1 MKHVKGLDGLRAI
14 AVSMVLIQH
23 YIFNYYLEKSNEL
36 GGVGVSIFFVI
47 SGFLITSILLKQKDR
62 DDYLWYKFSSFYVRR
77 FLRIVPVFYIIITI
91 GVCFNLYWFTEI
103 SPIWHYLYATNIY
116 IFLTQ
121 DWVGYTGHFWS
132 LDVEEQF
139 YLIWPALILLS
150 PKNKVVYVILATFLL
165 GMVFTPLTSFFGL
178 AEKKFYALP
187 FTHFDTISAGALL
200 AWAVYNKKIYNIPRK
215 GVKVTLNLSLI
226 VFVITYFSTQ
236 IFQSHKNYGANT
248 QLMYMALLVFSV
260 CIVYYLYAYEKSRV
274 KDFLEFKPLAL
285 MGKIS
290 YAFYLIHN
298 LVPEMYVGTR
308 FTPVSSHSINNVF
321 VWSVTSFALASI
333 SWVLI
338 ERPILSKKDSVESLF
353 KKSISKKI
361 EC

>member
-23 YIFNYYLEKSNEL
+23 YVFNYYLEKSNEL
-36 GGVGVSIFFVI
+36 GGIGVSIFFVI

-62 DDYLWYKFSSFYVRR
+62 DDHVWNKFSSFYVRR
-77 FLRIVPVFYIIITI
+77 FMRIVPVFYIVITI
-91 GVCFNLYWFTEI
+91 GVFFKLYWFSEI
-103 SPIWHYLYATNIY
+103 SPLWHYLYATNIY
-116 IFLTQ
+116 IYLTQ
-121 DWVGYTGHFWS
+121 GWVGYTGHFWS

-139 YLIWPALILLS
+139 YLVWPALILLT

-165 GMVFTPLTSFFGL
+165 GVLFTPLTSFFGL
-178 AEKKFYALP
+178 ADKKFYALP
-187 FTHFDTISAGALL
+187 FTHLDTISSGALL
-200 AWAVYNKKIYNIPRK
+200 AWSVSNNKTHIIPK
-215 GVKVTLNLSLI
+215 SLSLAIMKISLGIFI
-226 VFVITYFSTQ
+226 VTYLSTQ

-248 QLMYMALLVFSV
+248 QLMYTSLLIFSV
-260 CIVYYLYAYEKSRV
+260 CIVFYLYAYENTRIAR
-274 KDFLEFKPLAL
+274 FLELKPLAL

-298 LVPEMYVGTR
+298 LTPEIFVGTR
-308 FTPVSSHSINNVF
+308 FTPVSTHSLLNVS
-321 VWSVTSFALASI
+321 VWVVTSIALASM

-338 ERPILSKKDSVESLF
+338 EKPILSNKDRVEAWF
-353 KKSISKKI
+353 KVSSGKKI